1 MAKFQVLFPHLDD
14 RQRRLV
20 MGAEAGCWPSRS
32 DDPPP
37 AVARVGLGF
46 EGDAILSPPGRRRIY
61 SNRGI
66 EIVAETAAARGRSFE
81 MLLADETCLPLGLLQ
96 TRLDGSPS
104 WGAPGPLNDLVA
116 LAIELLSPSLVDAG
130 LLAEVTRTAFPRP
143 GRRAAGLPPSAALRL
158 GRARHHHEPDCGTHP
173 RPSAISDAPAL
184 STAATGPG

>member
-66 EIVAETAAARGRSFE
+66 EIVAETAAARAASPSRCC
-81 MLLADETCLPLGLLQ
+81 LPTRPACLPLGLLQ
-96 TRLDGSPS
+96 ARLDGSPS

-158 GRARHHHEPDCGTHP
+158 GRARHHHEPDC
-173 RPSAISDAPAL
+173 
-184 STAATGPG
+184 